1 MLSVSPEF
9 LGVSTSP
16 RGSNGGSLLGGNG
29 SLLEETSGLL
39 AGGGLSSEFSV
50 GHLAGADPVDARV
63 VSDSG
68 VVGIDH
74 DDFVEFVRSIL
85 SNPVGVEDSEV
96 RALAANT
103 LFSSGLVSSLLL
115 ELADTLVDGL
125 SEDGSLSDGTLS
137 SSTSDA
143 DSVDNVT
150 LSSLVSELSG
160 LIGSGR
166 SLALVDDGKLSVF
179 PGSDSED
186 ETEEIGLLSLPHFF
200 EVLVGSHN
208 NYKV

>member
-1 MLSVSPEF
+1 MLSVSPEL
-9 LGVSTSP
+9 LGVSASP
-16 RGSNGGSLLGGNG
+16 RGSDGGSLLGSDG

-50 GHLAGADPVDARV
+50 GHLSGTDPVDARV
-63 VSDSG
+63 VADSG

-85 SNPVGVEDSEV
+85 SNPVGVKDSEV

-103 LFSSGLVSSLLL
+103 LLSGRLVSSLLL

-125 SEDGSLSDGTLS
+125 SEDGSLSYGTLS

-166 SLALVDDGKLSVF
+166 SLALVDDGELSVF
-179 PGSDSED
+179 PSSDSED

-200 EVLVGSHN
+200 EVLVCAHN

>member
-16 RGSNGGSLLGGNG
+16 RGSDGRSLLGSDG
-29 SLLEETSGLL
+29 SSLVKTSRFLTGGGETSELSVGLL
-39 AGGGLSSEFSV
+39 T
-50 GHLAGADPVDARV
+50 GADPVDAGV

-68 VVGIDH
+68 VVGVDH

-103 LFSSGLVSSLLL
+103 LFSGRLVSSLLL

-125 SEDGSLSDGTLS
+125 SEDGSLSNGTLT

-150 LSSLVSELSG
+150 LRSLVTELSG

-166 SLALVDDGKLSVF
+166 SLALVDDGELSVF
-179 PGSDSED
+179 PGADSED

-200 EVLVGSHN
+200 EVLVCAHN
-208 NYKV
+208 NYIV